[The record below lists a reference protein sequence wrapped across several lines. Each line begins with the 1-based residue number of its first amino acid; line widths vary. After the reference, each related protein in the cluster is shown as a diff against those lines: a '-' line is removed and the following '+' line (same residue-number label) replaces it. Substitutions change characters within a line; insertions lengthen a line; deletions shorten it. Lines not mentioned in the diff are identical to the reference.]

1 MRGGGSN
8 DEIFI
13 NFIHLLPDNKVIWY
27 ITVTEI
33 VFEFFNYFFSL
44 SLSLSGTSRLK
55 VKVWNLIKCFYVIS
69 FFASTAAEAA
79 EQLPPARE
87 KMLKQMKQI
96 KFYTFNLAII
106 LRQRI

>member
-1 MRGGGSN
+1 MGEAMMKSLSILYIYCLTIKLFGTLLSQKSFLN
-8 DEIFI
+8 FSIIF
-13 NFIHLLPDNKVIWY
+13 L
-27 ITVTEI
+27 
-33 VFEFFNYFFSL
+33 SL